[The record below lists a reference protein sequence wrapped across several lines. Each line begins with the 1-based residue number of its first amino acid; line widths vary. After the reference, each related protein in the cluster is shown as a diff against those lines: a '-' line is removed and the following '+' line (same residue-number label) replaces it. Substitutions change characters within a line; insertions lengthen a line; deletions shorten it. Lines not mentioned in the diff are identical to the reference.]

1 MVASYE
7 EAVQLCLAVGKPTR
21 FLYVF
26 IKSLDIDPATE
37 AQMFDGQKSDKAGYL
52 TVAFDAHEP
61 VAPDLTFDRLVA
73 QADKRDATW
82 DMIAVSFA
90 HNGDGSEPSAEQ
102 AEHYLAD
109 IRRRL
114 LSGETDG
121 FFFFNRAGQP
131 LELSARVIQGRSAG
145 DYIQ

>member
-1 MVASYE
+1 MVGSYE

-26 IKSLDIDPATE
+26 IKSLDIDQATE
-37 AQMFDGQKSDKAGYL
+37 AQMFDGQKSDKSGYL

-61 VAPDLTFDRLVA
+61 VIPGLTFDRLI
-73 QADKRDATW
+73 RDAEGQEREW
-82 DMIAVSFA
+82 DMVAISFA
-90 HNGDGSEPSAEQ
+90 HNGDGSEPTAEQ

-114 LSGETDG
+114 LAGETNG
-121 FFFFNRAGQP
+121 FFFFNRAGEP
-131 LELSARVIQGRSAG
+131 LELSAKVIQGRNA
-145 DYIQ
+145 DDFIQ

>member
-1 MVASYE
+1 MIGSYE

-26 IKSLDIDPATE
+26 IKSLDIDPATQ
-37 AQMFDGQKSDKAGYL
+37 AQVFDRQKSDRAGYL

-61 VAPDLTFDRLVA
+61 VMPGLTFDRLVA
-73 QADKRDATW
+73 DADGRERDW
-82 DMIAVSFA
+82 DMVAVSFA
-90 HNGDGSEPSAEQ
+90 HNGDGSEPTAEQ

-114 LSGETDG
+114 QSGETDG
-121 FFFFNRAGQP
+121 FFFFNRAGEP
-131 LELSARVIQGRSAG
+131 LELSAKMIHGRSAD